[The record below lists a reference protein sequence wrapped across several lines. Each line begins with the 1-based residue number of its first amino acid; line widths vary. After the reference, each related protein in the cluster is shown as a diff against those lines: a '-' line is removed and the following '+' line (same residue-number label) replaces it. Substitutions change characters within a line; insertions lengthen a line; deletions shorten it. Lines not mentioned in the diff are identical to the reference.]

1 MLETFSQ
8 ILSNLSDVKT
18 ILGIGT
24 ASGIVLSA
32 VGITPKV
39 GVGRSIILA
48 LKPTISFLSTPS
60 ARKVDMKI
68 LTENIATLSDGRY
81 ILVTGGKGLGK
92 SCLIQTTLHRKFG
105 VIFTS
110 ASSSI

>member
-1 MLETFSQ
+1 MFDSLSQ

-24 ASGIVLSA
+24 ASGIALSA
-32 VGITPKV
+32 VGIAPKV

-48 LKPTISFLSTPS
+48 LKPTLSFMSTPS
-60 ARKVDMKI
+60 SRKVDIKI
-68 LTENIATLSDGRY
+68 LSQKVATLSGGRY
-81 ILVTGGKGLGK
+81 ILVTGGKGFGK
-92 SCLIQTTLHRKFG
+92 SCLIQAALHRKFG

-110 ASSSI
+110 AS